1 MRAPRSVF
9 HFTDMAG
16 LFGIVQNQE
25 LWASEASG
33 LNDPS
38 EVTGGLR
45 RIYKWMNRNRSEPA
59 VRKVLDVVPRPPEP
73 FGRIYVLSACLAG
86 DDAGQ
91 WRTYGDAG
99 RGCAIELDT
108 SVPLTVKAQRPLQA
122 HGRWM
127 RLLQDSS
134 YVTTWTRTIY
144 TDGQLDDVLR
154 GLTAWAEQEFN
165 TAEEWA
171 AQGDDGAA
179 EASVERV
186 VDALLAIAALLKPP
200 GYHGEDEVRTVVTLM
215 PRTVHTSFR
224 PAKFGL
230 VQYAALAR
238 SEPSPGSAIEQGG
251 PWVIPIK
258 SVRLGPH
265 ASFDLSARTVRDFL
279 ERHGYAVGEGIPG
292 HVKLLRSRTPM
303 R

>member
-16 LFGIVQNQE
+16 LFGIVKNQE
-25 LWASEASG
+25 LWATEASG
-33 LNDPS
+33 MNDPS
-38 EVTGGLR
+38 EVTGGLQ
-45 RIYKWMNRNRSEPA
+45 RIYRWMNRNRSENA

-91 WRTYGDAG
+91 WRAYGDAG

-108 SVPLTVKAQRPLQA
+108 STPLTVKAQRPLQA
-122 HGRWM
+122 PGRWT

-134 YVTTWTRTIY
+134 FVTKWTRTIY
-144 TDGQLDDVLR
+144 TDVQLDNVLR
-154 GLTAWAEQEFN
+154 GLTTWAEHEFDV
-165 TAEEWA
+165 AEEWA

-179 EASVERV
+179 GASVERV

-200 GYHGEDEVRTVVTLM
+200 GYHGEDEARTVVTLM
-215 PRTVHTSFR
+215 PRTAHTSFR

-230 VQYAALAR
+230 VQYASLAQ
-238 SEPSPGSAIEQGG
+238 SGDKPGSAINDRDL
-251 PWVIPIK
+251 WTIPIR

-279 ERHGYAVGEGIPG
+279 DRYGYVVGEGVPG
-292 HVKLLRSRTPM
+292 HVKLRRSRTPM